1 MTTNPITTNPST
13 TSFIFEGDFL
23 NASLVVKSDGSRLGS
38 QKKSNDF
45 STVTLVYYLL
55 PSICKKR
62 KKGEKR
68 GIGGTLPEVCEQLV
82 VGSQRS
88 ILNAIDALTTGYLEH
103 NGQDVTNTAGL
114 LQRSCSHELRE
125 IEAVLCAKGQTRL
138 FAIADAID
146 EALEALE
153 EATQ

>member
-1 MTTNPITTNPST
+1 MVTNPITTNPST
-13 TSFIFEGDFL
+13 TSFIFEGDFM
-23 NASLVVKSDGSRLGS
+23 NAHLVVKAYGSQVGSR
-38 QKKSNDF
+38 KKFNDF
-45 STVTLVYYLL
+45 NTVTLAYYLL

-68 GIGGTLPEVCEQLV
+68 GIGGGLPEVSEQLV
-82 VGSQRS
+82 VGSRS
-88 ILNAIDALTTGYLEH
+88 PILNAIQALTTGYLEH
-103 NGQDVTNTAGL
+103 NGQDVTTTAGL

-125 IEAVLCAKGQTRL
+125 IEASLGAKGQTRL

-153 EATQ
+153 EASQ